1 MMEMEMRIL
10 RILLEKY
17 EASANYR
24 EAESSGRRVLI
35 HLGPK
40 SRDLK
45 EYSPEHPEE
54 KEEVHTAVLTLAG
67 ERLVSYAWERFEK
80 GNILDIVWLELDQV
94 DAAYARA
101 GLVPKRQIVMGMIQQ
116 MESCLESLLEMED
129 TSSRKPR
136 NVSFGMGGTNRGWIL
151 GALREAVGKTCSCGR
166 MGAPFPV
173 QPGRLADLLVAF
185 RLLSFDSFTDARI
198 RVFSI
203 HGWRDSKYFER
214 NVKADLLAVLRQS
227 FPLAEEEA
235 GEGLREDD
243 WLERVGL
250 FRNPEIYEF
259 CGPVRM
265 LISSAKGV
273 LTASS
278 SDGVPASPFTD
289 DGAVW
294 MDFSVFRAGA
304 CLHAAAVSDILAV
317 SAGKV
322 TRLLFIENRTNYDAY
337 INTERRQDEMVV
349 YHGGFHGPRKQYFFR
364 LLSQAVSPEC
374 EVRHWGDIDV
384 GGMRIFLQIQT
395 GISSKVRPWRM
406 DSETLRLMRKFAV
419 PFDSK
424 YRSIVE
430 SALKNEIFGMFHD
443 ALAFMLEA
451 GTRLEQEAFL
461 YDGNAANGKTAPEI
475 MTLGG

>member
-45 EYSPEHPEE
+45 EYSPEYPEE
-54 KEEVHTAVLTLAG
+54 KEEVHSAVLTLSG
-67 ERLVSYAWERFEK
+67 EQLVSFAWERFEK
-80 GNILDIVWLELDQV
+80 GNILDTVWLELDHV

-116 MESCLESLLEMED
+116 MESCLESLLGMED
-129 TSSRKPR
+129 ASSWQPGKDTF
-136 NVSFGMGGTNRGWIL
+136 SMGGTNRSWIL
-151 GALREAVGKTCSCGR
+151 GALRETIGKTRSCGR

-173 QPGRLADLLVAF
+173 QPERLADLLTAF
-185 RLLSFDSFTDARI
+185 RLLSLNSFTDARI

-203 HGWRDSKYFER
+203 QGWRDSKYFER
-214 NVKADLLAVLRQS
+214 NVKADFLAVLRQS

-273 LTASS
+273 LTASAS
-278 SDGVPASPFTD
+278 EGVPASLLSD
-289 DGAVW
+289 AEAVW
-294 MDFSVFRAGA
+294 TDFSVFRFGA
-304 CLHAAAVSDILAV
+304 CLHAAAVSDIHAV

-337 INTERRQDEMVV
+337 INTERYQDEMVI

-364 LLSQAVSPEC
+364 LLSQAVPPEC
-374 EVRHWGDIDV
+374 DIRHWGDIDV

-406 DSETLRLMRKFAV
+406 DSETLRLMRKSAV

-430 SALKNEIFGMFHD
+430 SALKNETFRMFHEV
-443 ALAFMLEA
+443 LAFMLED

-461 YDGNAANGKTAPEI
+461 YDGNATNGKTAHEI